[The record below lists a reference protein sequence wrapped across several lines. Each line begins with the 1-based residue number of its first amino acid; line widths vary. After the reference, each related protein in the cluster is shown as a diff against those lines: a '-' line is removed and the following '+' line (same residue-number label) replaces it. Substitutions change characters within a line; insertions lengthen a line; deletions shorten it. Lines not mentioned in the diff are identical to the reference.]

1 MHELRASNSNKYYF
15 ICHIGIS
22 YRQSRLTITIT
33 QNEVRVSIDPARDFH
48 ILIDGREQA
57 ANETTCMYSD
67 CFYVLNIQVLCCD
80 WHFLLYECAICRH
93 DAFISILLRHS
104 FVRLIS
110 ISVVFN
116 QYQILTLK
124 PIPDTFLSACDLPA
138 DTIDPYN
145 IPQSN
150 EPIDEEDDEH
160 NILYWRRVFKQLNA
174 NNWK

>member
-1 MHELRASNSNKYYF
+1 M
-15 ICHIGIS
+15 
-22 YRQSRLTITIT
+22 
-33 QNEVRVSIDPARDFH
+33 
-48 ILIDGREQA
+48 
-57 ANETTCMYSD
+57 
-67 CFYVLNIQVLCCD
+67 LCC
-80 WHFLLYECAICRH
+80 HFLLYECAICRH
-93 DAFISILLRHS
+93 DAFISTLPLRFHS
-104 FVRLIS
+104 FIPHIS

-124 PIPDTFLSACDLPA
+124 PISDTILDACDLPA